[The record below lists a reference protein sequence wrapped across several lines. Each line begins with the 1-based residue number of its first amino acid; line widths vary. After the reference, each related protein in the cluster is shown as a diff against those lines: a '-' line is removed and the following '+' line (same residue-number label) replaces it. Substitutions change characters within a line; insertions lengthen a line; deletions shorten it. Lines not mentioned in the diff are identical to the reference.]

1 VQIALDSPPLRV
13 DGADEIGVIAAER
26 QIVLYE
32 LTPHHASLEQAYMD
46 LTRDFWNTST
56 SPIRPWPKWPE

>member
-13 DGADEIGVIAAER
+13 DGAAEIGVIAAER

-32 LTPHHASLEQAYMD
+32 LAPHHASLEQAYMD
-46 LTRDFWNTST
+46 PTRDLWNTSM